1 MMDFKIDVAAREQ
14 KPSVAIAS
22 EKLDGIVELVLA
34 NLDEAHVEH
43 GSPEPYDSGFKIDLD
58 ECLWGRAAEHHQN
71 GDPSGGAVF
80 IDASG
85 RLGYH
90 CFHTWCAEHYHW
102 TECRAELERRAGH
115 QLKFGEPVEMPL
127 TEAMQQRIAQ
137 AVEEKKQREQAQQP
151 IEPPEPVTE
160 YAMTQAEIEAE
171 FEKPYPVFRLVE
183 QGGPTWDD
191 DIMYGIAGEIIRKM
205 AEYNEAHPAG
215 MYLDLL
221 VSIGSIIGR
230 NAYFRVSSTA
240 HYTNEFM
247 ARVGQTSDSRKGTG
261 RDAVD
266 ELLKFV
272 DPKWYVERVKN
283 GFGSAQAIICEI
295 KDAVEQQVFSKKSAG
310 FKSINVPGITDKR
323 LCVRENEL
331 ARIFLLAGMKD
342 SLTDVVLRDGW
353 DGKALHNIVKGKGS
367 DGFSNSAS
375 CQFPHLSLSGDTTK
389 SELFAKMPT
398 GADENGFGNRFLYCY
413 VYRTKK
419 CPLGGP
425 EIDWAEIVV
434 RLFEI
439 IKFAQAQKYVP
450 LSKAAEKMWSRM
462 YLDLESNRPLGLAGK
477 MTARGP
483 AHVRRLALILAL
495 LDMSPVVE
503 SRHLQAARR
512 LWDYCQESAEYIFS
526 GCTQD
531 QRKIL
536 NFVGARQGVTA
547 AQVREELFQ
556 RHQKASWVQAQ
567 LSELVRRGN
576 LMQAGEQ
583 FKKAA

>member
-1 MMDFKIDVAAREQ
+1 LIAICEARCINYGSDYKLMCQKI
-14 KPSVAIAS
+14 
-22 EKLDGIVELVLA
+22 
-34 NLDEAHVEH
+34 AHSIMRYE
-43 GSPEPYDSGFKIDLD
+43 DKD
-58 ECLWGRAAEHHQN
+58 N
-71 GDPSGGAVF
+71 
-80 IDASG
+80 
-85 RLGYH
+85 
-90 CFHTWCAEHYHW
+90 
-102 TECRAELERRAGH
+102 RAESWKDRIDQKIQQQH
-115 QLKFGEPVEMPL
+115 
-127 TEAMQQRIAQ
+127 TE
-137 AVEEKKQREQAQQP
+137 EKQREQAQQP
-151 IEPPEPVTE
+151 TEPPEPVTE
-160 YAMTQAEIEAE
+160 YAMTPAEIEAE
-171 FEKPYPVFRLVE
+171 FDKPYPVFRLVE

-191 DIMYGIAGEIIRKM
+191 DIMYGIAGQVVRKA

-215 MYLDLL
+215 MYLDFL
-221 VSIGSIIGR
+221 VSMGSIFGR
-230 NAYFRVSSTA
+230 HAYFNVNSTA

-247 ARVGQTSDSRKGTG
+247 ARIGLSSESRKGSG
-261 RDAVD
+261 RDAIDEILKLVD
-266 ELLKFV
+266 S
-272 DPKWYVERVKN
+272 KWYVERVKG
-283 GFGSAQAIICEI
+283 GFGSAQAIISEL
-295 KDAVEQQVFSKKSAG
+295 KDAVEQQVFSKKTG
-310 FKSINVPGITDKR
+310 LFKTVNVPGVTDKR
-323 LCVRENEL
+323 LCVREGEL
-331 ARIFLLAGMKD
+331 ASVFQLAGMPD
-342 SLTDVVLRDGW
+342 SRADIVLRDGW
-353 DGKALHNIVKGKGS
+353 DGKALYNIVKGKT
-367 DGFSNSAS
+367 DGFSNSAQ
-375 CQFPHLSLSGDTTK
+375 CQQPHLSISGDTTK
-389 SELFAKMPT
+389 AELFRKMPS
-398 GADENGFGNRFLYCY
+398 GSDENGFGNRFLYCY

-425 EIDWAEIVV
+425 QIDWAEEVAYLLKVI
-434 RLFEI
+434 E
-439 IKFAQAQKYVP
+439 FAKQQKYVP

-547 AQVREELFQ
+547 AKVREELFQ